1 MRHWNRGRKT
11 VRNFL
16 VALLLLFLLYASQ
29 GFPPYTVGG
38 MCRQMRHDYLLEELE
53 PLYVQRHRVRFSG
66 GKSVRYTTVAARS
79 GETYTIFRYQDGLLG
94 SRRDW
99 SDLSPVFGEGAV
111 ATARAG
117 TIYAA
122 GPFAEAASAV
132 AVVRAEKDPEPNG
145 KVRSRE
151 FALAGTRLADQVF
164 AFPYEMNR
172 HSLADE
178 EPDYRELSLTEL
190 VDLWYRRM
198 VQGEGPGTYFLRDGE
213 LPCTVTLYGE
223 SGETLETFSL
233 AVTAE
238 GIRSWW

>member
-29 GFPPYTVGG
+29 GFPPYTVEG
-38 MCRQMRHDYLLEELE
+38 MCRQMQHDYLLEELE
-53 PLYVQRHRVRFSG
+53 PLYVQRHWVRFSG

-94 SRRDW
+94 SHRDW

-151 FALAGTRLADQVF
+151 FTLAGTRLADQVF

-172 HSLADE
+172 HPLADE

-198 VQGEGPGTYFLRDGE
+198 VRDEAPGTYFLRDGE

-233 AVTAE
+233 TVTAG
-238 GIRSWW
+238 GIRS

>member
-16 VALLLLFLLYASQ
+16 AALLLLFLLYASQ
-29 GFPPYTVGG
+29 GFPPYTVKG
-38 MCRQMRHDYLLEELE
+38 MCRQMQHDYLLEELE
-53 PLYVQRHRVRFSG
+53 PLYVRRHRVRFSG

-79 GETYTIFRYQDGLLG
+79 GETYTIFRYEDGLLG
-94 SRRDW
+94 SHRDW
-99 SDLSPVFGEGAV
+99 SDLSPVFGEGAA

-122 GPFAEAASAV
+122 GPFEEAASAV
-132 AVVRAEKDPEPNG
+132 AVVRAEKEPEPNG
-145 KVRSRE
+145 TVKSRE
-151 FALAGTRLADQVF
+151 FVLEGERLADQVF
-164 AFPYEMNR
+164 AFPYEMDG
-172 HSLADE
+172 HHFEDE

-198 VQGEGPGTYFLRDGE
+198 AQGEGPSVYFLQDGE

-233 AVTAE
+233 TVTAD